1 MKKIVCLLIIVLVYS
16 CHKKKNIEKNLSLIP
31 YIISAEDRKLKE
43 YTDSLNLYRAETIV
57 LPRKGFYGESNLIID
72 KKGEIYYYQ
81 KRYIQIICNYGT
93 ENDTLPQ
100 FLDLQ
105 PKDLIKI
112 PIESLEKIVNENVMK
127 KPNNRR
133 ILIIASEKDTIKVKG
148 FLKFYY
154 NLKVPTYFIRRTTQ
168 EEDTVLHYKR
178 TDKYY
183 YSNKIKWDKSKIKFR
198 D

>member
-1 MKKIVCLLIIVLVYS
+1 M
-16 CHKKKNIEKNLSLIP
+16 
-31 YIISAEDRKLKE
+31 
-43 YTDSLNLYRAETIV
+43 
-57 LPRKGFYGESNLIID
+57 
-72 KKGEIYYYQ
+72 
-81 KRYIQIICNYGT
+81 
-93 ENDTLPQ
+93 
-100 FLDLQ
+100 Q